1 MRSITHSADIAFA
14 RDDARSILP
23 AMVACLIGFVCLL
36 LSFSISLSAHVGDSA
51 RAASASFQVE
61 VPQNIARD
69 AGKMKRIIETIR
81 NTDGVEKTRVIDH
94 AAMQDILKPW
104 LGGDIMLGALDV
116 PVLIDVTSDMNGDT
130 AAVNADALKER
141 LSNVGSGITIHAHG
155 PWQRDVER
163 ASQLIHAC
171 FLGLAFL
178 LMGCVVGMVMLL
190 SRTGLKLH
198 FKTVS
203 LLHLFGAT
211 DDYIL
216 KQFQWNTA
224 RLVAR
229 GAVVGVGIAILAF
242 FVLKEG
248 ITVGESALLPAISF
262 SFGHVVLWILLPVFA
277 SIMAMMVARFTVQ
290 HMLANMH

>member
-1 MRSITHSADIAFA
+1 MRSVTHSADIAFA

-36 LSFSISLSAHVGDSA
+36 LSFSISLSAHVGDSV

-61 VPQNIARD
+61 VPQATARD
-69 AGKMKRIIETIR
+69 AGKMKRIVETIR
-81 NTDGVEKTRVIDH
+81 ATSGVEKTRIIDH
-94 AAMQDILKPW
+94 AAMQDILRPW

-116 PVLIDVTSDMNGDT
+116 PVLIDVTSEVDGDT
-130 AAVNADALKER
+130 PRVNADALLASLR
-141 LSNVGSGITIHAHG
+141 NQSSGISIHAHG

-248 ITVGESALLPAISF
+248 ISVGESPLLPAIEMSAA
-262 SFGHVVLWILLPVFA
+262 HVVLWLLLPVFSA
-277 SIMAMMVARFTVQ
+277 IMAMMVARFTVQ

>member
-36 LSFSISLSAHVGDSA
+36 MSFSISLSAHVSGSA
-51 RAASASFQVE
+51 RSASASIQVE
-61 VPQNIARD
+61 VPQTIARD
-69 AGKMKRIIETIR
+69 KAQMKRVLDVIR
-81 NTDGVEKTRVIDH
+81 ATEGVEKTRILDH
-94 AAMQDILKPW
+94 AAMQTILKPW
-104 LGGDIMLGALDV
+104 LGSDVMLGTLDV
-116 PVLIDVTSDMNGDT
+116 PVLIDITSAMDGSIPLINQE
-130 AAVNADALKER
+130 ALLSR
-141 LSNVGSGITIHAHG
+141 LTPLAPGVSLHAHG

-163 ASQLIHAC
+163 AGQLIHAC
-171 FLGLAFL
+171 FIGLSL
-178 LMGCVVGMVMLL
+178 LLIGCVVGMVILL

-248 ITVGESALLPAISF
+248 ISVGESPLLPAISF
-262 SFGHVVLWILLPVFA
+262 GVGHMVLWLLLPVFA
-277 SIMAMMVARFTVQ
+277 AVMAMMVARFTVQ
-290 HMLANMH
+290 HMLTTMH

>member
-1 MRSITHSADIAFA
+1 MRSVTHSGDIAFA

-61 VPQNIARD
+61 VPQNTARD
-69 AGKMKRIIETIR
+69 TDKMKRVLETIR

-116 PVLIDVTSDMNGDT
+116 PVLVDVTSAMDGDT
-130 AAVNADALKER
+130 PRANAAALKDR
-141 LSNVGSGITIHAHG
+141 LGNVASGISIHSHG

-163 ASQLIHAC
+163 ASQLIHVC

-229 GAVVGVGIAILAF
+229 GAVVGVGLAILAF

-248 ITVGESALLPAISF
+248 ISAGENPLLPAITF
-262 SFGHVVLWILLPVFA
+262 GFGHVVLWVLLPVFA
-277 SIMAMMVARFTVQ
+277 SIMAMLVARFTVQ
-290 HMLANMH
+290 HMLTNMH